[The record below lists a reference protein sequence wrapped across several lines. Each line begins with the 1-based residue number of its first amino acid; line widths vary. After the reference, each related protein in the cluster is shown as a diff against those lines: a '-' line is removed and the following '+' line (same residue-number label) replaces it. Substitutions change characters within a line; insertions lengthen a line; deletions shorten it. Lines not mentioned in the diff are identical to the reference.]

1 MRGGGMKKLP
11 AFSTRWWS
19 ALIIVIPFLS
29 QPAISQTNFQK
40 YSANP
45 VLTTGPAGSWDGDKI
60 FSGSVLYLNQ
70 QYRMWYCGM
79 NGGVVSVG
87 YAFSVDGLTWTK
99 YSGNPV
105 LLPGAANEYD
115 AALGGCY
122 VLFYSGMFHMWY
134 NGGNAGDVRVGYAS
148 SVDGISWRKHPAF
161 VFDTDSGR
169 GAGGIFGGVGPAV
182 KEDTLLKMFYW
193 SRTAGTWWMTGLAT
207 SRDSVCWKSENS
219 GYPVLTGGL
228 TGEWDHY
235 SRAAGTVL
243 KTDSVYEMWYDNEKQ
258 APYSIGYARSTTGG
272 ATWTTYGGNPIV
284 RGDEGAWDA
293 SFTVL
298 PMVVRNPDS
307 SYYLYYT
314 GGKTRDA
321 ITGIGLAIET
331 PPPSDVHM
339 QRRLE
344 KSPYAVLRNSDTPAS
359 AALLRNFPNP
369 FNPVTTIR
377 YALPTRTHV
386 RLVIY
391 NMLGQAVAEAV
402 HEDEEAGWKEVQ
414 WNAAMVASG
423 VYYYRLQ
430 AGNFVETKKMTVVK

>member
-1 MRGGGMKKLP
+1 MKKMPTFAIL
-11 AFSTRWWS
+11 WLC

-29 QPAISQTNFQK
+29 RPAVSQTNFRK
-40 YSANP
+40 YSAHP

-60 FSGSVLYLNQ
+60 FSGTVIYQNQ
-70 QYRMWYCGM
+70 KYHMWYCGM
-79 NGGVVSVG
+79 KGAVVSVG
-87 YAFSVDGLTWTK
+87 YAFSDDGLTWTK

-105 LLPGAANEYD
+105 LLPGAADEYD

-148 SVDGISWRKHPAF
+148 SVDGIAWRKHPAF
-161 VFDTDSGR
+161 VFDNDSGN
-169 GAGGIFGGVGPAV
+169 GGGGIFGGVGPVV
-182 KEDTLLKMFYW
+182 KEDTVLKMFYW
-193 SRTAGTWWMTGLAT
+193 SRSAGTWWMTGLAT
-207 SRDSVCWKSENS
+207 SRDSVRWNVENS
-219 GYPVLTGGL
+219 GSPVLAGGSP
-228 TGEWDHY
+228 GEWDHY

-272 ATWTTYGGNPIV
+272 ASWTVYEGNPIV
-284 RGDEGAWDA
+284 RGEEGSWDA
-293 SFTVL
+293 CFTVQ
-298 PMVVRNPDS
+298 PMVVRNPEG

-321 ITGIGLAIET
+321 ITGIGLAFDVPA
-331 PPPSDVHM
+331 PPDVRVPRHF
-339 QRRLE
+339 E
-344 KSPYAVLRNSDTPAS
+344 KSPHAALQTPDTPAS
-359 AALLRNFPNP
+359 IALMRNFPNP

-386 RLVIY
+386 TLVIY
-391 NMLGQAVAEAV
+391 NVLGQAVAEVA
-402 HEDEEAGWKEVQ
+402 HEDQEAGWREVQ

-430 AGNFVETKKMTVVK
+430 AGNFVETRKMTVVK